1 MNILITGAGG
11 FLGAHLCEMETDR
24 GNRVVAIVRDNNH
37 KTRHDILDKCIV
49 IYGDITHFDS
59 LKRVIADYEIDLI
72 YHVAA
77 QSIVKIANR
86 NPVNCYESNVMGT
99 INVLE
104 AVRQLNKPIKVICM
118 SSDKAYGPHET
129 LPYTEDMK
137 LMPDDPYSTSKACAD
152 LIAQSYCK
160 TYGLNVNIIRC
171 ANLYGADPNGSRI
184 IPNTITRIL
193 RGEKPQVYS
202 GVLKYQREFIHVSDA
217 CSAFKVIAEKGVPG
231 EAYNI
236 GDEESFTIEELVHR
250 ICRLMEYTGDIDIIA
265 KDFIE
270 IPRQWLSS
278 NKLKSL
284 GWEKKMPLT
293 EGLIQTINWYSG
305 DEN

>member
-1 MNILITGAGG
+1 MKILVTGLNG
-11 FLGAHLCEMETDR
+11 FLGCHLAEMEVDR
-24 GNRVVAIVRDNNH
+24 GNTVIGIVRDFNH
-37 KTRHDILDKCIV
+37 KSRYDIFERCIV
-49 IYGDITHFDS
+49 LNGDITYFEW

-86 NPVNCYESNVMGT
+86 NPINCYESNVMGT

-104 AVRQLNKPIKVICM
+104 AVRQVNKAIKVICM
-118 SSDKAYGPHET
+118 SSDKAYGPHDV

-171 ANLYGADPNGSRI
+171 ANIYGADQNGSRI
-184 IPNTITRIL
+184 IPNTINRIL

-202 GVLKYQREFIHVSDA
+202 GVLKYQREFIHVSDV
-217 CSAFKVIAEKGVPG
+217 CQAFKIIAEKGVPG

-236 GDEESFTIEELVHR
+236 GDEEAFTIEDLVNR
-250 ICRLMEYTGDIDIIA
+250 ICRLMDYVGDIDIIH
-265 KDFIE
+265 KDFLE
-270 IPRQWLSS
+270 IPHQWLSAK
-278 NKLKSL
+278 KLQAL
-284 GWEKKMPLT
+284 GWEKKTNLT
-293 EGLIQTINWYSG
+293 EGLIQTINYYSG
-305 DEN
+305 NEN